1 MNNKETY
8 KWNYCSIGG
17 VTRVKVESGEDLA
30 HLGELDQ
37 KLWTVLSCPVKG
49 LNMDPRTLAYL
60 DTDGDGKIKVNEVVA
75 AADWLCKSI
84 RTRDNILKGNDSINL
99 DHLDRS
105 SESGEKLYDSAL
117 HIIRNLGKKKDW
129 ISIADTSDSVAI
141 FKGTKFNGDGI
152 ITPESTDD
160 ADLKALIST
169 IIEKIGSCVDRS
181 GDAGVNAEQ
190 IENFYKECEAY
201 AAWQKAGEP
210 SVFPYGD
217 NTAAALDAVNALKD
231 KVADY
236 FMRCKLIRFDGDV
249 SNAVDISVDR
259 IGAISG
265 QNLAT
270 QQEEISSCPL
280 ARPTAECVLPFDA
293 VNPAWSAAFAA
304 VKTLVLDVDFPKA
317 KGITEEQW
325 LGVIAKFG
333 AYEAWLAAKA
343 GVAVESL
350 GLPAVQAVLDGGKK
364 AELLALVDQ
373 DAALAE
379 ESAGIDEVDKLLHLY
394 RDFSK
399 LLNNYVIFSEF
410 YDRENGGAAFEAGK
424 LYIDQR
430 CCDLCI
436 KVENMGAHAD
446 MAGLSGMFLIYCS
459 CTSKVKAATMDI
471 VAVMTA
477 GGVKNLR
484 PGTNAIFYDR
494 DGQDWDAVV
503 TKIVDNPISVRQ
515 AFWSPY
521 RKLAN
526 FISDKID
533 KSASE
538 KDSAATAD
546 LLAKADTADPTKAKQ
561 PFDIAKFAGI
571 FAAVGMAFA
580 GIGVALKA
588 LVSGIVAMKWW
599 QLILALVA
607 IMLVISGP
615 ACFIA
620 WRKLRKRNL
629 GPVLNAN
636 GWAINSVVLVNIL
649 FGAALTSTAKYPH
662 LKLAD
667 PYKKVVPAWRKAL
680 RWFLLALVVAAA
692 VLFFTDNLG
701 WMGIHR
707 HKEAAPEQVEAVVE
721 AVEPAEAPADTAVV
735 EAAPAETL
743 AE

>member
-1 MNNKETY
+1 MKKKLADILVDANNKYEW
-8 KWNYCSIGG
+8 KYCSLGG
-17 VTRVKVESGEDLA
+17 ITRVTITSGEDIA
-30 HLGELDQ
+30 HLSELDQ
-37 KLWTVLSCPVKG
+37 KMWTVLSCPVKG
-49 LNMDPRTLAYL
+49 LELDERTLDLIDY
-60 DTDGDGKIKVNEVVA
+60 DRDGKIRVDEIIQA
-75 AADWLCKSI
+75 SQWLCRVIKNA
-84 RTRDNILKGNDSINL
+84 DNILLGHDFIALEDFNTDDEEGLRLQEFAKQVLKIMGLNKDTISL
-99 DHLDRS
+99 PELEEFLAH
-105 SESGEKLYDSAL
+105 YDEDCQKEMEATVSAL
-117 HIIRNLGKKKDW
+117 
-129 ISIADTSDSVAI
+129 TVA
-141 FKGTKFNGDGI
+141 T
-152 ITPESTDD
+152 
-160 ADLKALIST
+160 L
-169 IIEKIGSCVDRS
+169 
-181 GDAGVNAEQ
+181 
-190 IENFYKECEAY
+190 
-201 AAWQKAGEP
+201 
-210 SVFPYGD
+210 PYGENSD
-217 NTAAALDAVNALKD
+217 AAVEAVNTIRD

-236 FMRCKLIRFDGDV
+236 FMRCKFVQFHDDCTQALDV
-249 SNAVDISVDR
+249 SVEKVAEISEK
-259 IGAISG
+259 
-265 QNLAT
+265 NLAT
-270 QQEEISSCPL
+270 CVDEISKYPL
-280 ARPTAECVLPFDA
+280 SRPIANCVLPINEGI
-293 VNPAWSAAFAA
+293 NPAWQSTFSD
-304 VKTLVLDVDFPKA
+304 VKSLVLDVDFP
-317 KGITEEQW
+317 GE
-325 LGVIAKFG
+325 
-333 AYEAWLAAKA
+333 
-343 GVAVESL
+343 ESL
-350 GLPAVQAVLDGGKK
+350 NEEEWNSVVAKIDAYVATK
-364 AELLALVDQ
+364 ADQ
-373 DAALAE
+373 LKVETDNH
-379 ESAGIDEVDKLLHLY
+379 DEKVKNEHEAIEPLERLLHLY
-394 RDFSK
+394 RDFYA
-399 LLNNYVIFSEF
+399 LLRNYLFMADFYDKNNYAVFQ
-410 YDRENGGAAFEAGK
+410 AGK
-424 LYIDQR
+424 LYIDSR
-430 CCDLCI
+430 CCNLCMR
-436 KVENMGAHAD
+436 VEDMTKHTD
-446 MAGLSGMFLIYCS
+446 MAKLSGMFLIYCT
-459 CTSKVKAATMDI
+459 CTSKVLNKTMNI
-471 VAVMTA
+471 VAAMTD
-477 GGVKNLR
+477 GDLDNLR
-484 PGTNAIFYDR
+484 VGKNAIFYDR

-721 AVEPAEAPADTAVV
+721 AVEPAEAPADTVVV
-735 EAAPAETL
+735 EAAPAETP